1 MDEDARAGPLQ
12 KEAEGT
18 SILPIT
24 DDIESLGAIFVDPS
38 AYSDPRLWHEKA
50 ARIRA
55 GSPILKVSVDA
66 KGIFL
71 SADRG

>member
-1 MDEDARAGPLQ
+1 MPVPGRPK

-18 SILPIT
+18 STLPIT

-55 GSPILKVSVDA
+55 GSPTLKVSVDA
-66 KGIFL
+66 KAIFL
-71 SADRG
+71 TADRG